1 MARILLALR
10 QRILT
15 PDKREAL
22 FDVRGFHVKNDAAR
36 QALESAGQS
45 FIGGFGDAA
54 GAPSPRAAEE
64 LLERRPAPL
73 RGFAYEGAAMAYA
86 LMDGLRPGGGRGMA
100 RFLAGRGDAHVYM
113 AHVGAGWAMA
123 RLPRW
128 RWPAILPPDP
138 LLRWLA
144 LDGYGFH
151 QAYFHT
157 GRYVH
162 DRHRDPGHI
171 WPAELR
177 HYAPHAVDQGI
188 GRALWFVAGA
198 DPAEL
203 VRLLHRFPADR
214 HADLWSGVGLA
225 ASYAGGADLTELR
238 TLREAA
244 GEHRAALGQG
254 GAFAAK
260 ARMRAGHVPT
270 HTAVAVGALCVLS
283 AEQAAAITDAAL
295 TDLTDSASLPAFAV
309 WRQRIADHLVLLGRC

>member
-1 MARILLALR
+1 MARIFLALR

-15 PDKREAL
+15 PDKQEAL
-22 FDVRGFHVKNDAAR
+22 LDVRGFHVKNDAGR
-36 QALESAGQS
+36 QSLESAGLS

-86 LMDGLRPGGGRGMA
+86 LMDGLRPGGRGLT
-100 RFLAGRGDAHVYM
+100 RFLAGRGAAHVYM
-113 AHVGAGWAMA
+113 VHVGAGWAMA

-128 RWPAILPPDP
+128 RWRAVLPPDP

-157 GRYVH
+157 DRYIH
-162 DRHRDPGHI
+162 GRHRDPART
-171 WPAELR
+171 WPTELR
-177 HYAPHAVDQGI
+177 PYAPHAVDQGI

-203 VRLLHRFPADR
+203 ARLLTRFAVDR

-225 ASYAGGADLTELR
+225 ASYAGGADQAELNA
-238 TLREAA
+238 LREAA
-244 GEHRAALGQG
+244 GEHRPWLAQG
-254 GAFAAK
+254 SAFAAK
-260 ARMRAGHVPT
+260 ARMRAGHVPAQ
-270 HTAVAVGALCVLS
+270 TATATAALCG
-283 AEQAAAITDAAL
+283 ATPERAAAITDAAL
-295 TDLTDSASLPAFAV
+295 TDLTDSAPLPAFAV
-309 WRQRIADHLVLLGRC
+309 WRQRIADQLVLLGRC

>member
-22 FDVRGFHVKNDAAR
+22 FDTRGFHVKNDAAR

-54 GAPSPRAAEE
+54 GAPEPRAAEE
-64 LLERRPAPL
+64 LLESRPAPL

-128 RWPAILPPDP
+128 RRPAILPPDP

-151 QAYFHT
+151 QALLND
-157 GRYVH
+157 GQYVN
-162 DRHRDPGHI
+162 
-171 WPAELR
+171 A
-177 HYAPHAVDQGI
+177 
-188 GRALWFVAGA
+188 
-198 DPAEL
+198 
-203 VRLLHRFPADR
+203 R
-214 HADLWSGVGLA
+214 HATRRTSGRRSCGTTRRTRWTRASAGRCGSSPAPTRPNWSGCSTG
-225 ASYAGGADLTELR
+225 SPPTGTPTCGAGSAWPPAT
-238 TLREAA
+238 
-244 GEHRAALGQG
+244 
-254 GAFAAK
+254 
-260 ARMRAGHVPT
+260 P
-270 HTAVAVGALCVLS
+270 VAP
-283 AEQAAAITDAAL
+283 I
-295 TDLTDSASLPAFAV
+295 
-309 WRQRIADHLVLLGRC
+309 